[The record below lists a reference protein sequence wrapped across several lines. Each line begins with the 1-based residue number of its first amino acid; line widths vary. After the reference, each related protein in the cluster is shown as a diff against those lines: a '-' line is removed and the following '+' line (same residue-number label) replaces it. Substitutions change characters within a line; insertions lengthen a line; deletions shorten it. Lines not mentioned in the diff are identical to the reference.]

1 MGKKVAGLARTFKF
15 HEVKSELCCVFA
27 CVFLASPSS
36 PQKKKLLPKNRHSIW
51 VTTSWSYPISTLT
64 PERDING
71 KETRTKGTFDHRE
84 KPRQASAAV
93 VGRRR
98 CCRSRVWGEYSHRC
112 WSFSARFFAP
122 SFRHHAII
130 LSSNHRHTFRGFTA
144 NIFAWQKRRKPGLA
158 DEGCESG
165 GIFCVAVKK
174 ELLAFSSARR
184 ARNWKAG
191 WAGSIK
197 DLYPFTCALSSPRLE
212 WHCFFCVLRFSL
224 LFCLCEQKMSLTAHQ
239 AKCTAKKAI
248 PWNDKAY
255 FILRRLHEAFLFV
268 EYKVRWKFAF
278 IIWSIWASFVST
290 AEPR

>member
-1 MGKKVAGLARTFKF
+1 M
-15 HEVKSELCCVFA
+15 LCVCLRLSCFS
-27 CVFLASPSS
+27 FLAS
-36 PQKKKLLPKNRHSIW
+36 KKKLLPKNRHSIW

-71 KETRTKGTFDHRE
+71 KETRTKGTFDRRE

-191 WAGSIK
+191 WKHKGFISVHLRLIFPSTRMALFLLCAALQPFVLLVRAKNVAYGS
-197 DLYPFTCALSSPRLE
+197 SSE
-212 WHCFFCVLRFSL
+212 MYGKKGNSVKWQSL
-224 LFCLCEQKMSLTAHQ
+224 FHLMPSAWSVFV
-239 AKCTAKKAI
+239 
-248 PWNDKAY
+248 
-255 FILRRLHEAFLFV
+255 RRV
-268 EYKVRWKFAF
+268 
-278 IIWSIWASFVST
+278 
-290 AEPR
+290 